1 MISSIWHVRGSVQA
15 HNGVPDDLLLE
26 RIARL
31 LDGQQKPIIRRTP
44 TGIEFAGPLR
54 WSIAPTMRNLSLGWS
69 AMRDVDSGTFWIE
82 RATDGPLLH
91 YDIRLLRL
99 FSLILTAALIL
110 FIVFSIR
117 GYPIFAVVFGIFV
130 VIWLYVPSVLLARV
144 RIRRKIRAAVK
155 HGY

>member
-1 MISSIWHVRGSVQA
+1 
-15 HNGVPDDLLLE
+15 
-26 RIARL
+26 
-31 LDGQQKPIIRRTP
+31 
-44 TGIEFAGPLR
+44 
-54 WSIAPTMRNLSLGWS
+54 
-69 AMRDVDSGTFWIE
+69 MRDVDSGTFWIE